1 MAPRAARR
9 DQLAAIAADL
19 FARQGYH
26 AVSVNDIA
34 AAAGL
39 SGPAIYRHFPG
50 KQAVLACVLLG
61 SLDRLATDADAHMGA
76 DAADPY
82 GALAAATI
90 AHPEFGVLWRRER
103 RHLAP
108 EDAALAAER
117 MGQVER
123 VLKTAIGAAR
133 PELSAADADLLAWA
147 VLSVYG
153 SIADHRV
160 RIPGPRFEAL
170 LAEIAADVAAT
181 VLPAADGRS
190 PERAGP
196 RRGALRDPPRAA
208 PGRRGPHVLGPRI
221 PRGHHGGHR
230 RRRRHRRPLR
240 LHALR
245 GQDRPAQDRRRP
257 HRGAPARGDGRDPG
271 RRAATG
277 PRPCPGWRPASPR
290 WSSTTATCSA
300 PISRRA
306 TTCPTGTAPSRGA
319 TSAPWSTTGRRS
331 LEAAVPGMPGQEARL
346 RVHAAFA
353 VANDLARTRKVAGR
367 ADLGSDVRVLMD
379 SVLRGRR

>member
-1 MAPRAARR
+1 MAAPRATRR

-50 KQAVLACVLLG
+50 KQAVLACVLIG
-61 SLDRLATDADAHMGA
+61 SLDRLATDAQAHLGA
-76 DAADPY
+76 DVADPY

-123 VLKTAIGAAR
+123 VLKAAVGAAR

-170 LAEIAADVAAT
+170 LTEIATDVAAAE
-181 VLPAADGRS
+181 LPGGVSPAGAVQQANGFSTRREQLLAVAARMFWDRGFHAVTMEDIGAAAGIAGPSVYTHFAGKTDLLKTAADRIGERLRVETAEIQAAGLP
-190 PERAGP
+190 PEETLARLETRFAALVIDYRDLFGAYFTEGHNLPDRDRAE
-196 RRGALRDPPRAA
+196 
-208 PGRRGPHVLGPRI
+208 
-221 PRGHHGGHR
+221 
-230 RRRRHRRPLR
+230 
-240 LHALR
+240 
-245 GQDRPAQDRRRP
+245 
-257 HRGAPARGDGRDPG
+257 
-271 RRAATG
+271 
-277 PRPCPGWRPASPR
+277 
-290 WSSTTATCSA
+290 
-300 PISRRA
+300 SRRNQRA
-306 TTCPTGTAPSRGA
+306 LVDY
-319 TSAPWSTTGRRS
+319 WSEVV
-331 LEAAVPGMPGQEARL
+331 EAARPGMPAREARI

-379 SVLRGRR
+379 AVLRGRA

>member
-19 FARQGYH
+19 FAREGYH

-61 SLDRLATDADAHMGA
+61 SLERLATDADAHMGA
-76 DAADPY
+76 GAADPY

-123 VLKTAIGAAR
+123 VLKAAIGAER

-160 RIPGPRFEAL
+160 RIPGPRFGAL
-170 LAEIAADVAAT
+170 LAEIAADVAAAD
-181 VLPAADGRS
+181 LPVSDAAPPTAADPS
-190 PERAGP
+190 PFETRREQLLAVASRMFWDRGFHEVTMEDIGAAAGIAGP
-196 RRGALRDPPRAA
+196 SIYTHFAGKTDLLKTAADRIGERLRVETAEIQAAALPPEET
-208 PGRRGPHVLGPRI
+208 L
-221 PRGHHGGHR
+221 
-230 RRRRHRRPLR
+230 LR
-240 LHALR
+240 LETRFAALVIDYR
-245 GQDRPAQDRRRP
+245 DLFGAFFTEGHNLPDRDR
-257 HRGAPARGDGRDPG
+257 AE
-271 RRAATG
+271 
-277 PRPCPGWRPASPR
+277 
-290 WSSTTATCSA
+290 
-300 PISRRA
+300 SRRNQ
-306 TTCPTGTAPSRGA
+306 RGLVDY
-319 TSAPWSTTGRRS
+319 WSQV
-331 LEAAVPGMPGQEARL
+331 LEAAVPGMPAKEARI

-353 VANDLARTRKVAGR
+353 VANDLARTRKVARR

-379 SVLRGRR
+379 AVLRGRS